1 MVAARLVAAAFNYT
15 ANKRGVFH
23 SRDANATALPKYW
36 LSMLIAGC
44 LSYCLIQGLLAYTKL
59 GVVAAKMLAET
70 VMFFFSFVIQRD
82 FVFSQKQPAVP
93 R

>member
-1 MVAARLVAAAFNYT
+1 
-15 ANKRGVFH
+15 
-23 SRDANATALPKYW
+23 
-36 LSMLIAGC
+36 
-44 LSYCLIQGLLAYTKL
+44 
-59 GVVAAKMLAET
+59 VVAAKMLAET

>member
-36 LSMLIAGC
+36 LSMLIAGG

-70 VMFFFSFVIQRD
+70 VMFFFSFVIHRD
-82 FVFSQKQPAVP
+82 FVFSQKQPAVS